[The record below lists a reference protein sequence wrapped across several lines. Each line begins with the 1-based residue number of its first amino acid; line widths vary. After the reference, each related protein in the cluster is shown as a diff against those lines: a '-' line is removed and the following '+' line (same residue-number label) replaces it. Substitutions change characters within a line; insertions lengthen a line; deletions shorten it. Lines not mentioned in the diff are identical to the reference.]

1 MCVEQVDLRKSVAA
15 AKLVECGRVVGEQLF
30 PLMVGAI
37 AESLSVRWVLLCV
50 VDQHDA
56 QKAHTLAFWDNGP
69 AENFAYDLAHTPCSK
84 IVEQGTCAYA
94 SDVVQLFPRDKILQ
108 KMGAES
114 YVGTPLRAING
125 QVVGLIAVLHDEPIE
140 NTQLAADVLEI
151 FAGRAAAEIE
161 RVRSTSVNERLG
173 RVVEDSVSEVY
184 LFNAETYC
192 FELVNRGARENL
204 GYTMDELRRLT
215 PWDLKPDLS
224 KEAFINMV
232 APLRDGSERVLQ
244 FETRHRRKDGT
255 RYDVSVRLQLLGD
268 LDKVFYAA
276 IEDITAR
283 NQAAREL
290 GLTTQRLNAI
300 INNTMMAIFMMDSRQ
315 HCVFMNSAAE
325 HLTGYK
331 LEEVKGRPLHDVIH
345 HTHPDGR
352 HFPLED
358 CPIDRAFPE
367 ENQVQGEETFIHK
380 DGRFYPV
387 AFTASPIR
395 DDEGIAIG
403 TVIEAREITEELRAR
418 EALHSFNDAL
428 QKRVAEAI
436 EARSKIELQLLQ
448 AQKMEAIG
456 KLTGGV
462 AHDFNNLLQV
472 VRGNLEFLARDVAGN
487 EKAEA
492 RARNALTAVVRG
504 AKLASQLLAFGRR
517 QPLEPKPINLAR
529 LMRELDDMLQRVL
542 GDGVEIETVTAGGLW
557 NCLADPTQVE
567 NAVLN
572 LAINGR
578 DAMDGHGKLTIEVGN
593 ASLDDAYAAQHVD
606 VTAGQYVMI
615 AVTDNGCGIAPD
627 KLEHVFEPFYTTK
640 PEGQGTGLG
649 LSMVYGFVKQSGG
662 HVKIYS
668 EVDHGTTVRIY
679 LPRTRQDEAMVV
691 QSTLEAVAGTE
702 TVLLVEDDLGVRETA
717 AEMLSDLGY
726 RVLKSKNADSALAV
740 IESGAEIDLLFT
752 DVVMPGVLRSTELA
766 DLFIQRLPNAAVLY
780 TSGYTQNA
788 IVHAGRLDP
797 GVELLSKPYS
807 REDLS
812 RKIRQVLDRRKV
824 PSTTETGRKPMAR
837 PRTVLLLEDEPL
849 IRMST
854 ADMLAELNLTVI
866 EAGTTR
872 EANRLLQDSAIDVL
886 IADLT
891 LPDGSGFDV
900 ARVAK
905 QANANVLVIFATGKS
920 VNIPPDLSG
929 AKWLS
934 KPYDFTA
941 LAKSLSG
948 ANTD

>member
-1 MCVEQVDLRKSVAA
+1 MEQKDLRKTLAA
-15 AKLVECGRVVGEQLF
+15 AKLVECGKVVGEQLF
-30 PLMVGAI
+30 PLIVSAI
-37 AESLSVRWVLLCV
+37 AESLSARWVMLCEV
-50 VDQHDA
+50 EENGTPQA
-56 QKAHTLAFWDNGP
+56 RTLAFWDNGP
-69 AENFAYDLAHTPCSK
+69 SANFSYNLAHTPCEN
-84 IVEQGTCAYA
+84 IVKQGSCAYPRGVA
-94 SDVVQLFPRDKILQ
+94 ELFPRDELLQ
-108 KMGAES
+108 QMGAEG

-125 QVVGLIAVLHDEPIE
+125 DVVGLLAVLHDDPIE
-140 NTQLAADVLEI
+140 DDVLVSDVLEI

-161 RVRSTSVNERLG
+161 RLQSTSVNERLG
-173 RVVEDSVSEVY
+173 KVVEDSVSEVY
-184 LFNAETYC
+184 LFNGETYC

-204 GYTMDELRRLT
+204 GYTMEELRRLT
-215 PWDLKPDLS
+215 PWDLKPEFS
-224 KEAFINMV
+224 KEAFIAMV
-232 APLRDGSERVLQ
+232 APLRDGTERVLQ
-244 FETRHRRKDGT
+244 FETRHQRKDGT
-255 RYDVSVRLQLLGD
+255 RYDVSVRLQLLGE
-268 LDKVFYAA
+268 LEKVFYAA

-283 NQAAREL
+283 NNAAREL
-290 GLTTQRLNAI
+290 GLTTQRLDAI

-325 HLTGYK
+325 QLTGFK
-331 LEEVKGRPLHDVIH
+331 LHEVSGRPLHDVIH

-380 DGRFYPV
+380 DGSFYPV

-395 DDEGIAIG
+395 DDQGIAIG
-403 TVIEAREITEELRAR
+403 TVIEARDITEELRAR
-418 EALHSFNDAL
+418 EALHSFNEAL

-487 EKAEA
+487 EKAES
-492 RARNALTAVVRG
+492 RAKNALTAVIRG

-542 GDGVEIETVTAGGLW
+542 GDGVEVETVTAGGLW
-557 NCLADPTQVE
+557 NCMADPTQVE

-593 ASLDDAYAAQHVD
+593 ASLDDRYVAQHVD
-606 VTAGQYVMI
+606 VIAGQYVMI
-615 AVTDNGCGIAPD
+615 AVTDTGCGIPPD
-627 KLEHVFEPFYTTK
+627 ELEHVFEPFYTTK

-668 EVDHGTTVRIY
+668 EVNQGTTVRMY
-679 LPRTRQDEAMVV
+679 LPRTRQDEALVA
-691 QSTLEAVAGTE
+691 SSAGEAVEGSE
-702 TVLLVEDDLGVRETA
+702 TILLVEDDPGVRETA
-717 AEMLSDLGY
+717 AELLSDLGY

-766 DLFIQRLPNAAVLY
+766 ALFIQRFPNAAVLY

-812 RKIRQVLDRRKV
+812 RKIRQVLDPRKGQTAPKV
-824 PSTTETGRKPMAR
+824 GNDRISRQRK
-837 PRTVLLLEDEPL
+837 VLLLEDEPL
-849 IRMST
+849 IRMNT
-854 ADMLAELNLTVI
+854 ADMLAELNLIVI
-866 EAGTTR
+866 EAGSVR
-872 EANRLLQDSAIDVL
+872 EAMKLLQDTEVDVL
-886 IADLT
+886 VADLT

-900 ARVAK
+900 ARAAK
-905 QANANVLVIFATGKS
+905 QANVDVFVVFATGKS
-920 VNIPPDLSG
+920 VDVPSDLSG
-929 AKWLS
+929 ASWLS
-934 KPYDFTA
+934 KPYDLTN
-941 LAKSLSG
+941 LAKALSG
-948 ANTD
+948 ASAD

>member
-1 MCVEQVDLRKSVAA
+1 
-15 AKLVECGRVVGEQLF
+15 
-30 PLMVGAI
+30 
-37 AESLSVRWVLLCV
+37 
-50 VDQHDA
+50 
-56 QKAHTLAFWDNGP
+56 
-69 AENFAYDLAHTPCSK
+69 
-84 IVEQGTCAYA
+84 
-94 SDVVQLFPRDKILQ
+94 
-108 KMGAES
+108 
-114 YVGTPLRAING
+114 
-125 QVVGLIAVLHDEPIE
+125 
-140 NTQLAADVLEI
+140 
-151 FAGRAAAEIE
+151 
-161 RVRSTSVNERLG
+161 
-173 RVVEDSVSEVY
+173 
-184 LFNAETYC
+184 
-192 FELVNRGARENL
+192 
-204 GYTMDELRRLT
+204 
-215 PWDLKPDLS
+215 
-224 KEAFINMV
+224 
-232 APLRDGSERVLQ
+232 
-244 FETRHRRKDGT
+244 
-255 RYDVSVRLQLLGD
+255 
-268 LDKVFYAA
+268 
-276 IEDITAR
+276 
-283 NQAAREL
+283 
-290 GLTTQRLNAI
+290 
-300 INNTMMAIFMMDSRQ
+300 
-315 HCVFMNSAAE
+315 
-325 HLTGYK
+325 
-331 LEEVKGRPLHDVIH
+331 
-345 HTHPDGR
+345 
-352 HFPLED
+352 
-358 CPIDRAFPE
+358 
-367 ENQVQGEETFIHK
+367 
-380 DGRFYPV
+380 
-387 AFTASPIR
+387 
-395 DDEGIAIG
+395 
-403 TVIEAREITEELRAR
+403 
-418 EALHSFNDAL
+418 
-428 QKRVAEAI
+428 
-436 EARSKIELQLLQ
+436 
-448 AQKMEAIG
+448 
-456 KLTGGV
+456 
-462 AHDFNNLLQV
+462 
-472 VRGNLEFLARDVAGN
+472 
-487 EKAEA
+487 
-492 RARNALTAVVRG
+492 
-504 AKLASQLLAFGRR
+504 
-517 QPLEPKPINLAR
+517 
-529 LMRELDDMLQRVL
+529 
-542 GDGVEIETVTAGGLW
+542 
-557 NCLADPTQVE
+557 
-567 NAVLN
+567 
-572 LAINGR
+572 
-578 DAMDGHGKLTIEVGN
+578 
-593 ASLDDAYAAQHVD
+593 
-606 VTAGQYVMI
+606 
-615 AVTDNGCGIAPD
+615 
-627 KLEHVFEPFYTTK
+627 
-640 PEGQGTGLG
+640 
-649 LSMVYGFVKQSGG
+649 MVYGFVKQSGG

>member
-1 MCVEQVDLRKSVAA
+1 MEQIDLRKSLAA
-15 AKLVECGRVVGEQLF
+15 AKLVECAKVVGEQLF
-30 PLMVGAI
+30 PMMVSAI
-37 AESLSVRWVLLCV
+37 AESLSVRWVLLCGI
-50 VDQHDA
+50 DEQDTKQA
-56 QKAHTLAFWDNGP
+56 YTLAFWDNGP
-69 AENFAYDLAHTPCSK
+69 AENFAYDLAHTPCAN

-94 SDVVQLFPRDKILQ
+94 SDIIQLFPRDEILQ
-108 KMGAES
+108 HMGAVG

-125 QVVGLIAVLHDEPIE
+125 EVVGLIAVLHDEPIE

-161 RVRSTSVNERLG
+161 RLRGTSVNERLG

-184 LFNAETYC
+184 LFNAETYR

-204 GYTMDELRRLT
+204 GYTMDELRQLT
-215 PWDLKPDLS
+215 PWDLKPDFS
-224 KEAFINMV
+224 PEQFIEMV
-232 APLRDGSERVLQ
+232 APLRDGSERVLEFQ
-244 FETRHRRKDGT
+244 TFHRRKDGT

-276 IEDITAR
+276 IEDTTAR
-283 NQAAREL
+283 NCAAREL

-315 HCVFMNSAAE
+315 HCVFMNAAAE
-325 HLTGYK
+325 QLTGYT
-331 LEEVKGRPLHDVIH
+331 LAEVTGRPLHDVIH

-380 DGRFYPV
+380 SGRFYPV

-395 DDEGIAIG
+395 DETGVAIG
-403 TVIEAREITEELRAR
+403 TVIEAREISEELRAR

-436 EARSKIELQLLQ
+436 EARSKVELQLLQ

-487 EKAEA
+487 DKAET
-492 RARNALTAVVRG
+492 RVRNALTAVVRG

-557 NCLADPTQVE
+557 NCLADPIQVE

-572 LAINGR
+572 LAINAR

-593 ASLDDAYAAQHVD
+593 ASLDDAYVAQHVD

-615 AVTDNGCGIAPD
+615 AVTDTGCGIAPD

-668 EVDHGTTVRIY
+668 EVDQGTTVRMY
-679 LPRTRQDEAMVV
+679 LPRTRQEEALAASSVV
-691 QSTLEAVAGTE
+691 EAVSGSE
-702 TVLLVEDDLGVRETA
+702 TILLVEDDLGVRETA

-766 DLFIQRLPNAAVLY
+766 DLFMQRFPNSAVLY

-824 PSTTETGRKPMAR
+824 QPAPKVFGKAIASR
-837 PRTVLLLEDEPL
+837 RTVLLLEDEPL

-872 EANRLLQDSAIDVL
+872 EAIKLLQDNEVDVL

-900 ARVAK
+900 ARTAK
-905 QANANVLVIFATGKS
+905 QANPEVVIIFATGRS
-920 VNIPPDLSG
+920 VDTPPDLAG

-934 KPYDFTA
+934 KPYDFTT

-948 ANTD
+948 ANSE